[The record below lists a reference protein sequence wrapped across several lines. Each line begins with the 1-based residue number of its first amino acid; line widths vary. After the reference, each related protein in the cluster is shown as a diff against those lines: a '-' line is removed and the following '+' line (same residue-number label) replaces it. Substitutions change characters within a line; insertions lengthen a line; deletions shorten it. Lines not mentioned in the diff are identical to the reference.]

1 MATDISIDIADE
13 NEEIILEDK
22 DNTQLELE
30 ANPKTGTGGEGGTS
44 NYNDLSNKPRIN
56 NIELRGNKSL
66 ADLGIKQ
73 EYTADDIEFS
83 DGETFQQKYN
93 AGELTGPKG
102 DTGDT
107 GPAGATGAK
116 GDKGDKGDT
125 GDTGPQGPAGP
136 AGADGIDGADGE
148 DGFSP
153 SINVKTNT
161 DDEYVL
167 TITNKTGSFD
177 TPNLKGQDGSSGGGG
192 TGGTSNYNDLSN
204 KPKINNVELSGNK
217 SLNDIGVQQTVISET
232 EPTDP
237 SVTVWIDPSGNTVT
251 VPTKTSDLENDSGF
265 ITSGIFSY
273 DSETGTLTITT
284 GG

>member
-22 DNTQLELE
+22 DNTSLEIE
-30 ANPKTGTGGEGGTS
+30 SNPKTGTSGGGGIS
-44 NYNDLSNKPRIN
+44 DYNDLSNKPRIN

-107 GPAGATGAK
+107 GPTGAN
-116 GDKGDKGDT
+116 
-125 GDTGPQGPAGP
+125 
-136 AGADGIDGADGE
+136 GE

-177 TPNLKGQDGSSGGGG
+177 TPNLKGQDGSGGGGG

-273 DSETGTLTITT
+273 ESETGTLTITT